1 MVEIKI
7 TKTEN
12 ISILSKISYILVGIL
27 IATSLCA
34 VGMRIGS
41 TTGLYVSTILSI
53 ILTFLGFKYTKKK
66 SRSRLLTWGML
77 GTLILFIGIY
87 IIFMATISSVLESN

>member
-41 TTGLYVSTILSI
+41 TPGLYVSTILSI